1 MKNTLLTVLL
11 TVLSFGYI
19 SAQNKLTNP
28 VIFADVPDPSMIR
41 VGDTYY
47 MSSTTMHMIP
57 GVPIMASKDLAN
69 WKLVSY
75 ALPFLV
81 DNDDMN
87 LANGRT
93 AYGKGT
99 WASSLRYHK
108 GTYYLSV
115 FSSTSNR
122 SYICTT
128 NDPTKGD
135 WKTHV
140 LPRSLHDMTLFFDDD
155 EKIYMIWGG
164 GRLNIIE
171 VKPDLSDFVP
181 GTEKVLIENASKP
194 GGNGGLNAEGSHLY
208 KYKGYYYLFNIS
220 WPSGKCRT
228 VLVHRA
234 TSIMGPWEGRVAL
247 QDQGVA
253 QGGFIETPDGRF
265 FAYLFQDH
273 GSVGRIPWL
282 VPMKWEDGW
291 PVIGIDGKVTETLD
305 LPASK
310 GLIPG
315 IVNSDEFT
323 RKSGEPKLPLVW
335 QWNHNPLDGFWSV
348 DARKGYLRLT
358 TGRIDTTFVNA
369 RNTLTQR
376 TIGPECTGYASFD
389 VSNMKVGDVAGLG
402 LLQKKYGQVGV
413 RCAEDGN
420 YIVMIN
426 GQGRTPVEVEK
437 IPLKQKTLYVKIQC
451 DYVDRKDI
459 ADFFYSL
466 DGKKWTKIGTQLKMN
481 YDMPHFVGYR
491 FALFNYAWKTLG
503 GYVDFD
509 YFRIENSIVR

>member
-1 MKNTLLTVLL
+1 MKNILLTVLIA
-11 TVLSFGYI
+11 VLSFGYI

-57 GVPIMASKDLAN
+57 GVPIMKSKDLAN
-69 WKLVSY
+69 WEIVSY

-87 LANGRT
+87 LSNGRT

-128 NDPTKGD
+128 KDPEKGD

-171 VKPDLSDFVP
+171 IKPDLSDFVP

-220 WPSGKCRT
+220 WPTGKCRT

-265 FAYLFQDH
+265 FAYLFQDY

-291 PVIGIDGKVTETLD
+291 PVIGIDGKAPTTLD

-358 TGRIDTTFVNA
+358 TGRIDTSFVNA

-389 VSNMKVGDVAGLG
+389 VTNMKVGDVAGLG
-402 LLQKKYGQVGV
+402 LLQRRYGQVGV

-420 YIVMIN
+420 YIIMIN

-437 IPLKQKTLYVKIQC
+437 IPLKQKNLYVKIQC
-451 DYVDRKDI
+451 DFVNKKDV

-466 DGKKWTKIGTQLKMN
+466 DGKQWTKIGTQLKMN
-481 YDMPHFVGYR
+481 YDMPHFMGYR